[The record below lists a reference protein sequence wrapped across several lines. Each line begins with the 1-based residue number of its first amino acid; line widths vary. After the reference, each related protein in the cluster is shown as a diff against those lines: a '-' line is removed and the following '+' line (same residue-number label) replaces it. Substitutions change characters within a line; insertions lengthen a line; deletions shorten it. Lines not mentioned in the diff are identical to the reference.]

1 MNCYKNIT
9 LEKEKYLEINSYDI
23 KYNISISNKD
33 TERKEKL
40 IFINTKKMRDLIDNE
55 HVDNFFMDITYQII
69 PKNRKP
75 YKILTLSCINSET
88 NTANICCL
96 IGLIYE
102 DYLSIFYCLKYLHD
116 IYKFNPKYIHI
127 DYIKAERKALV
138 QKNLF
143 DIKPTIIS
151 CFFHFSQCL
160 YKKLIKYNIIKKK
173 LSKRAFELLR
183 NYELI
188 CFINPGLINKFK
200 NFLNNNMIDENE
212 KKFFTYVN
220 NNWLNKDPKIYNY
233 YVLIKEN
240 SDYNNKL
247 KKYFYTTNN
256 IAESLHAKIS
266 SYIPKHK
273 ISNKDF
279 LYCIKNI
286 LNLNEIKI
294 NKIKRKDFITR
305 SLIKISLDM
314 DNDNFNW
321 ITYEEYKKIQ
331 KEIIAIDTD
340 IIDNNT
346 LENLI
351 DSINELNLKNKED
364 KNNLLLNDNTEDN
377 INIGNKFDNLED
389 DIEINDYVKDD
400 EHSLGEIINEN
411 IIEESDS
418 SKEEDIEDINICNLL
433 KEKNRLSIDLLD
445 RILEKVSLD
454 NYEGIIKIIKLKKK
468 KSKKR

>member
-1 MNCYKNIT
+1 M
-9 LEKEKYLEINSYDI
+9 
-23 KYNISISNKD
+23 
-33 TERKEKL
+33 
-40 IFINTKKMRDLIDNE
+40 KMR
-55 HVDNFFMDITYQII
+55 
-69 PKNRKP
+69 K
-75 YKILTLSCINSET
+75 
-88 NTANICCL
+88 
-96 IGLIYE
+96 
-102 DYLSIFYCLKYLHD
+102 
-116 IYKFNPKYIHI
+116 
-127 DYIKAERKALV
+127 
-138 QKNLF
+138 
-143 DIKPTIIS
+143 
-151 CFFHFSQCL
+151 
-160 YKKLIKYNIIKKK
+160 
-173 LSKRAFELLR
+173 
-183 NYELI
+183 
-188 CFINPGLINKFK
+188 
-200 NFLNNNMIDENE
+200 

-233 YVLIKEN
+233 YVLIKKN

-294 NKIKRKDFITR
+294 NKIKRKDFIAR

-377 INIGNKFDNLED
+377 INIGNKFDNLEE
-389 DIEINDYVKDD
+389 DIEINDYFKDD
-400 EHSLGEIINEN
+400 DHSLG
-411 IIEESDS
+411 
-418 SKEEDIEDINICNLL
+418 
-433 KEKNRLSIDLLD
+433 
-445 RILEKVSLD
+445 
-454 NYEGIIKIIKLKKK
+454 
-468 KSKKR
+468 